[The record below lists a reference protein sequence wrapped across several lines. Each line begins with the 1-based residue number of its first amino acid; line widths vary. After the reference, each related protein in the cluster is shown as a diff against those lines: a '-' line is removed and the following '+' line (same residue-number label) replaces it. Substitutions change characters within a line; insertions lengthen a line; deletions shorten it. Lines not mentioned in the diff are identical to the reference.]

1 MLADELI
8 GTHLCRM
15 STGTQHP
22 SALIPLAWPEMTAR
36 GREKIWHYLRQMGI
50 VKNVNMMVG
59 HAGMVIV
66 EADRFHYY
74 DFGRYITPR
83 IMGRPRSAE
92 TDPKLRLDTVPTW
105 DEHGR
110 LTNFEAL
117 LAELESKKAATHGE
131 GRMFASVFYGGDSVK
146 ALTYARALQEKGYV
160 GYHGLDKKQTN
171 CARFVTNTMLASM
184 GRNTKEYRRFKY
196 PVTYAPSPYFNVLAG
211 ASSGQFVIYS
221 NGQAE
226 WQSKP
231 MGHALRDIL
240 VKGSYAFRK
249 SKALHLPPDTRVG
262 QLEEPDQRPA
272 GVLPTDV
279 YLGGIGEG
287 AYHRVEAK
295 SADVLEMARIDLSG
309 NVEFTATYACPAK
322 WVEDW
327 QAGEAL
333 VVHDTHY
340 AWMTLAQKATN
351 ERQRCRRIP

>member
-1 MLADELI
+1 
-8 GTHLCRM
+8 M

-36 GREKIWHYLRQMGI
+36 GREKIWHYLRKIGI

-66 EADRFHYY
+66 EKEHFHYY

-92 TDPKLRLDTVPTW
+92 TDPKLRLDTVPAW

-117 LAELESKKAATHGE
+117 LAELEAKKAATHGE
-131 GRMFASVFYGGDSVK
+131 GRLFASVFYGGDSAK

-184 GRNTKEYRRFKY
+184 ERNTKAYLRFNY

-211 ASSGQFVIYS
+211 ASSGEFVIYS

-226 WQSKP
+226 WHAKP
-231 MGHALRDIL
+231 MWHALQDIL
-240 VKGSYAFRK
+240 TKGSYAFRK
-249 SKALHLPPDTRVG
+249 SKALHLPPDNQVG
-262 QLEEPDQRPA
+262 QLEEPDHRPD
-272 GVLPTDV
+272 GILPSDV

-287 AYHRVEAK
+287 AYHRLEARG
-295 SADVLEMARIDLSG
+295 AEVLEMARLDLSG
-309 NVEFTATYACPAK
+309 IEEFKALYACPAQ

-327 QAGEAL
+327 KAGEAQL
-333 VVHDTHY
+333 VHDTHY
-340 AWMTLAQKATN
+340 AWITLAHKATN
-351 ERQRCRRIP
+351 DRQRCRRIP

>member
-1 MLADELI
+1 
-8 GTHLCRM
+8 M
-15 STGTQHP
+15 STGAQHP

-59 HAGMVIV
+59 HVGMVIV
-66 EADRFHYY
+66 EKEHFHYY
-74 DFGRYITPR
+74 VFGRYITPR

-92 TDPKLRLDTVPTW
+92 TDPKLRLDTVPAW
-105 DEHGR
+105 DEYGR

-131 GRMFASVFYGGDSVK
+131 GRLFASVFYGGDSAK

-184 GRNTKEYRRFKY
+184 ERNTKEYRRFNY

-211 ASSGQFVIYS
+211 ASSGEFVIYS

-226 WQSKP
+226 YHTKP
-231 MGHALRDIL
+231 MGHALQDIL
-240 VKGSYAFRK
+240 IKGSYAFRK
-249 SKALHLPPDTRVG
+249 SKALHLPPDNRVG
-262 QLEEPDQRPA
+262 QLEEPDHRPD
-272 GVLPTDV
+272 GILPSDV

-287 AYHRVEAK
+287 AYHRLEAK
-295 SADVLEMARIDLSG
+295 GAEVLEMARLDLNG
-309 NVEFTATYACPAK
+309 IEEFKALYACPAQ
-322 WVEDW
+322 WVKDW
-327 QAGEAL
+327 KAGEAQL
-333 VVHDTHY
+333 VHDTHY
-340 AWMTLAQKATN
+340 AWITLAHKATN
-351 ERQRCRRIP
+351 DRQRCRRIP

>member
-1 MLADELI
+1 
-8 GTHLCRM
+8 
-15 STGTQHP
+15 
-22 SALIPLAWPEMTAR
+22 MTAR
-36 GREKIWHYLRQMGI
+36 GREKIWHYLRKIGI

-66 EADRFHYY
+66 EKEHFHYY

-92 TDPKLRLDTVPTW
+92 TDPKLRLDTVPAW

-117 LAELESKKAATHGE
+117 LAELEAKKAATHGE
-131 GRMFASVFYGGDSVK
+131 GRLFASVFYGGDSAK

-184 GRNTKEYRRFKY
+184 ERNTKAYLRFNY

-211 ASSGQFVIYS
+211 ASSGEFVIYS

-226 WQSKP
+226 WHAKP
-231 MGHALRDIL
+231 MWHALQDIL
-240 VKGSYAFRK
+240 TKGSYAFRK
-249 SKALHLPPDTRVG
+249 SKALHLPPDNRVG
-262 QLEEPDQRPA
+262 QLEEPDHRPD
-272 GVLPTDV
+272 GILPSDV

-287 AYHRVEAK
+287 AYHRLEARG
-295 SADVLEMARIDLSG
+295 AEVLEMARLDLSG
-309 NVEFTATYACPAK
+309 IEEFKALYACPAQ

-327 QAGEAL
+327 KAGEAQL
-333 VVHDTHY
+333 VHDTHY
-340 AWMTLAQKATN
+340 AWITLAHKATN
-351 ERQRCRRIP
+351 DRQRCRRIP

>member
-1 MLADELI
+1 
-8 GTHLCRM
+8 M

-36 GREKIWHYLRQMGI
+36 GREKIWHYLRRVGI
-50 VKNVNMMVG
+50 VKNVNMVVG

-66 EADRFHYY
+66 ESNRFHYF

-105 DEHGR
+105 DADGR
-110 LTNFEAL
+110 LTNFEVL
-117 LAELESKKAATHGE
+117 LAELEAKKAATHGE
-131 GRMFASVFYGGDSVK
+131 GRLFASIFYGGDSSK
-146 ALTYARALQEKGYV
+146 ALAYARALQEKGYV
-160 GYHGLDKKQTN
+160 GYHGLDRKQTN
-171 CARFVTNTMLASM
+171 CARFVTNTILASM
-184 GRNTKEYRRFKY
+184 ERNTKEYRRFKY

-211 ASSGQFVIYS
+211 ASFGEFVIYS

-226 WQSKP
+226 WQRKP
-231 MGHALRDIL
+231 VGHALKDIL
-240 VKGSYAFRK
+240 IKGSYAFRK
-249 SKALHLPPDTRVG
+249 SKAKLLPPDNRVG
-262 QLEEPDQRPA
+262 QLDEPDQRPE
-272 GVLPTDV
+272 GVLPSDV

-295 SADVLEMARIDLSG
+295 GAEVLEMARIDLSG
-309 NVEFTATYACPAK
+309 VEEFKALYACPAK

-327 QAGEAL
+327 KAGKAQL
-333 VVHDTHY
+333 VHDTHY
-340 AWMTLAQKATN
+340 AWLTLAQKATN

>member
-1 MLADELI
+1 
-8 GTHLCRM
+8 
-15 STGTQHP
+15 
-22 SALIPLAWPEMTAR
+22 MTAR
-36 GREKIWHYLRQMGI
+36 GREKIWHYLRKIGI

-66 EADRFHYY
+66 EKEHFHYY

-92 TDPKLRLDTVPTW
+92 TDPKLRLDTVPAW

-117 LAELESKKAATHGE
+117 LAELEAKKAATHGE
-131 GRMFASVFYGGDSVK
+131 GRLFASVFYGGDSAK

-184 GRNTKEYRRFKY
+184 ERNTKAYLRFNY

-211 ASSGQFVIYS
+211 ASSGEFVIYS

-226 WQSKP
+226 WHAKP
-231 MGHALRDIL
+231 MWHALQDIL
-240 VKGSYAFRK
+240 TKGSYAFRK
-249 SKALHLPPDTRVG
+249 SKALHLPPDNRVG
-262 QLEEPDQRPA
+262 QLEEPDHRPD
-272 GVLPTDV
+272 GILPSDV

-287 AYHRVEAK
+287 AYHRLEARG
-295 SADVLEMARIDLSG
+295 AEVLEMARIDLSG
-309 NVEFTATYACPAK
+309 IEEFKAHYACPAQ

-327 QAGEAL
+327 KAGEAQL
-333 VVHDTHY
+333 VHDTHY
-340 AWMTLAQKATN
+340 AWITLAHKATN
-351 ERQRCRRIP
+351 DRQRCRRIP